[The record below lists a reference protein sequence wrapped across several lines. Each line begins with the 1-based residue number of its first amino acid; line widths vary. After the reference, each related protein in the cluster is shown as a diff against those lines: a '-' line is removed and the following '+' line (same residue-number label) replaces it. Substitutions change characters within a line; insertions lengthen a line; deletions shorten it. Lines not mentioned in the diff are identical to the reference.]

1 MKASCAPYK
10 SIVYHVLKGREVAC
24 KVKTVSLE
32 VKTVPLDDKTKAL
45 DVKTETSFGILK
57 IYSYLCKQNDKV
69 CMQSISNE
77 RCLI

>member
-1 MKASCAPYK
+1 MKASCTPYK

-24 KVKTVSLE
+24 KVKTVSLD

-69 CMQSISNE
+69 CMQNISNE

>member
-24 KVKTVSLE
+24 KVKTVSL
-32 VKTVPLDDKTKAL
+32 
-45 DVKTETSFGILK
+45 DVNTETSFGILK

>member
-1 MKASCAPYK
+1 MKASCTPYK

-24 KVKTVSLE
+24 KVKTVSLD